1 MLSNF
6 KPPKP
11 SEPTKSI
18 VVKVSGVSTKHIF
31 LVLHVVQNDDVE
43 LVRLM
48 KRRCRSQ
55 EDDANA
61 MSPAVPGSQYLNNSM
76 KKILLKRVL
85 NLETNGNCLP

>member
-6 KPPKP
+6 KPSNP

-18 VVKVSGVSTKHIF
+18 VVKVSSVSTKHIF
-31 LVLHVVQNDDVE
+31 QVLHVE

-61 MSPAVPGSQYLNNSM
+61 MSPAVPGSQYLNNSV
-76 KKILLKRVL
+76 KENTLEKAL
-85 NLETNGNCLP
+85 NLETVGNCLP